1 MSDEI
6 RLELDEQQEDIC
18 FELDGPPVPGK
29 TGNGIAS
36 IVMNPDYTLTINYT
50 DGTSYT
56 TPSIRGEEGNGISNI
71 TVNSDYSLTI
81 HMDDGSSYSTPPV
94 RGPQG
99 EDGVGIQS
107 IAKTGSSGLVDTY
120 TITLTDGST
129 TSFTV
134 TNGTDGQDGFSPTI
148 TVTNITG
155 GHRLTITDKNGT
167 RTVDVMD
174 GAQGD
179 PGFSPTVTVVDITG
193 GHRVTITDSTGSH
206 SFDVMDGTDAHIT
219 VDSALSDTSE
229 NPVQN
234 KVIKEEV
241 DGLIDDIS
249 QLRNDTLTP
258 QIKQSILDLF
268 AKVAY
273 ADADGE
279 EYLTPL
285 SNLFF
290 PNVASISAVFTQGDV
305 HVSDG
310 LDALRQNLVVTAT
323 MKDSTQA
330 IVPDT
335 DYTLHGTLQPG
346 LSTITV
352 SYGGKSTTFN
362 CYVIYELTTPQTID
376 ASNGINTGWKVD
388 YASALTMCLDISFSA
403 FGASNEI
410 VMAFSNHYLNC
421 GDAYFGMQ
429 AMLSSSGSNP
439 YFIWGGGIA
448 YSDRTNAASGYDRVR
463 FVISANTETGYTTNQ
478 FYNVTRDRSYTRS
491 NTYSTSNI
499 KNGHNIFIGKSD
511 GDSLNG
517 VSGTVNRCKIYGRAL
532 TATEISDFLAGN

>member
-6 RLELDEQQEDIC
+6 RLELDEQREDIC

-81 HMDDGSSYSTPPV
+81 HMDDGSSYTTPPV

-241 DGLIDDIS
+241 DGLID
-249 QLRNDTLTP
+249 
-258 QIKQSILDLF
+258 
-268 AKVAY
+268 
-273 ADADGE
+273 
-279 EYLTPL
+279 EYHSRL
-285 SNLFF
+285 
-290 PNVASISAVFTQGDV
+290 
-305 HVSDG
+305 
-310 LDALRQNLVVTAT
+310 
-323 MKDSTQA
+323 
-330 IVPDT
+330 
-335 DYTLHGTLQPG
+335 
-346 LSTITV
+346 
-352 SYGGKSTTFN
+352 
-362 CYVIYELTTPQTID
+362 
-376 ASNGINTGWKVD
+376 
-388 YASALTMCLDISFSA
+388 
-403 FGASNEI
+403 
-410 VMAFSNHYLNC
+410 
-421 GDAYFGMQ
+421 
-429 AMLSSSGSNP
+429 
-439 YFIWGGGIA
+439 
-448 YSDRTNAASGYDRVR
+448 
-463 FVISANTETGYTTNQ
+463 SANYVGSASRVMST
-478 FYNVTRDRSYTRS
+478 VTLMMA
-491 NTYSTSNI
+491 
-499 KNGHNIFIGKSD
+499 NGRTIMAESIGAFPD
-511 GDSLNG
+511 MTPPEPTPNE
-517 VSGTVNRCKIYGRAL
+517 
-532 TATEISDFLAGN
+532 EISEEQKVI